1 MRFFYDYINRRSI
14 FNNTRGGVKMEDAAI
29 MNKLE
34 NRDRSGLDEIKSKYG
49 RLILNVIRGVLKNPQ
64 DIEEVENDVLFAL
77 WEKLQSQA
85 PDNLTAFICKI
96 ARRKAVDR
104 LRYNTA
110 AIHNSDLLTE
120 LDECLPSGY
129 SPEDEAEKAELSRAL
144 NDWLRSQNEKQRKL
158 FTLRYFYMNSVKEA
172 AKGCSM
178 SVTAATSALSRM
190 RGSLKKY
197 LIERGMFYE

>member
-1 MRFFYDYINRRSI
+1 MK
-14 FNNTRGGVKMEDAAI
+14 VEDAVI

-34 NRDRSGLDEIKSKYG
+34 NRDQSGLAEIKSKYG
-49 RLILNVIRGVLKNPQ
+49 RLILSVVRGVLKNPQ
-64 DIEEVENDVLFAL
+64 DVEEVENDVLL
-77 WEKLQSQA
+77 SVWESLGKEN
-85 PDNLTAFICKI
+85 PENLTAFICKI

-110 AIHNSDLLTE
+110 AIRNSDLLTE

-129 SPEDEAEKAELSRAL
+129 SPEDEAEKAQLSRAL
-144 NDWLRSQNEKQRKL
+144 NEWLRSQNDKLQKL
-158 FTLRYFYMNSVKEA
+158 FVSRYFYMNSVKDA
-172 AKGCSM
+172 AKGCNM
-178 SVTAATSALSRM
+178 SVTAATTALSRM

>member
-1 MRFFYDYINRRSI
+1 M
-14 FNNTRGGVKMEDAAI
+14 
-29 MNKLE
+29 
-34 NRDRSGLDEIKSKYG
+34 
-49 RLILNVIRGVLKNPQ
+49 
-64 DIEEVENDVLFAL
+64 
-77 WEKLQSQA
+77 
-85 PDNLTAFICKI
+85 
-96 ARRKAVDR
+96 
-104 LRYNTA
+104 
-110 AIHNSDLLTE
+110 LTE

>member
-1 MRFFYDYINRRSI
+1 M
-14 FNNTRGGVKMEDAAI
+14 KMEDAAI

-110 AIHNSDLLTE
+110 AIRNSDLLTE

>member
-1 MRFFYDYINRRSI
+1 
-14 FNNTRGGVKMEDAAI
+14 MEDAVI

-34 NRDRSGLDEIKSKYG
+34 NRDQSGLAEIKSKYG

-64 DIEEVENDVLFAL
+64 DVEEIENDVLL
-77 WEKLQSQA
+77 SVWESLESVN
-85 PDNLTAFICKI
+85 PENLTAFICKI

-110 AIHNSDLLTE
+110 AVRNSDLLTE

-144 NDWLRSQNEKQRKL
+144 NDWLKTQNEKQRKL
-158 FTLRYFYMNSVKEA
+158 FTLRYFYMSSVKEA
-172 AKGCSM
+172 AKGCNM

-190 RGSLKKY
+190 RGSLKNY
-197 LIERGMFYE
+197 LTERGMFYD

>member
-1 MRFFYDYINRRSI
+1 
-14 FNNTRGGVKMEDAAI
+14 MEDAVI

-34 NRDRSGLDEIKSKYG
+34 NRDQSGLAEIKSKYG
-49 RLILNVIRGVLKNPQ
+49 RLILSVVRGVLKKPQ
-64 DIEEVENDVLFAL
+64 DVEEVENDVLL
-77 WEKLQSQA
+77 SVWESLGKEN
-85 PDNLTAFICKI
+85 PENLTAFICKI

-110 AIHNSDLLTE
+110 AIRNSDLLTE

-144 NDWLRSQNEKQRKL
+144 NEWLRSQNDKLQKL
-158 FTLRYFYMNSVKEA
+158 FVSRYFYMNSVKDA
-172 AKGCSM
+172 AKGCNM
-178 SVTAATSALSRM
+178 SVTAATTALSRM